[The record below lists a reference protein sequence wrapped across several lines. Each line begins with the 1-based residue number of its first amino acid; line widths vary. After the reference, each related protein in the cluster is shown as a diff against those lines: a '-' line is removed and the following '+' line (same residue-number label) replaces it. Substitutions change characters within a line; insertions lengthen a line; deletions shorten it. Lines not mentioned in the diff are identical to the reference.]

1 MKTPLFE
8 DETVIPEVILR
19 YWNLPVT
26 HLSFI
31 PVGDSAYS
39 YRIETQQTPYYL
51 KIVDQRTVVGH
62 RTATQMEF
70 SLPFQHFIAQQRLP
84 GFAAP
89 LPQHTTSKTL
99 YAVHGP
105 LLFALYTFIAGETL
119 ADAYPLPHDFIVR
132 IGQVIGALHS
142 VQTPHMLRQRS
153 PQDSLT
159 VAFDDAL
166 LANLASLEHI
176 SSTENVYLQ
185 QLRELVWPRREQIRA
200 FLAHAH
206 EYAQKVQRV
215 ERSSVA
221 CHGDPWGGNI
231 IPAPDGRLVLLDWES
246 SVIAPPERD
255 AFIYAGYAGGDFAAF
270 DAGYRAFHKEPVRWN
285 PALLAYYAYRLQLR
299 KLSHWLHNL
308 LHEKL
313 DDMQYENDLEML
325 GFHCLD
331 RFEGVERTAVEL
343 SRMLPPA

>member
-1 MKTPLFE
+1 LKTPLFE
-8 DETVIPEVILR
+8 DETVIPEIIGR

-31 PVGDSAYS
+31 PMGDSAYS
-39 YRIETQQTPYYL
+39 YRIETQLAPYYL
-51 KIVDQRTVVGH
+51 KIVDQRTAVGR
-62 RTATQMEF
+62 RTATHMEF

-84 GFAAP
+84 GVTAP
-89 LPQHTTSKTL
+89 LPQRTTRKTL
-99 YAVHGP
+99 YATHGP
-105 LLFALYTFIAGETL
+105 WLFALYAFIAGETL
-119 ADAYPLPHDFIVR
+119 ADAYPLPDGLIMR
-132 IGQVIGALHS
+132 IGQALGALHS
-142 VQTPHMLRQRS
+142 VQIPHTLQQRS

-166 LANLASLEHI
+166 LADLASLEHI
-176 SSTENVYLQ
+176 SNPENVYLQ
-185 QLRELVWPRREQIRA
+185 RLRELVWPRREQIRA

-206 EYAQKVQRV
+206 DYAQKVQWE

-246 SVIAPPERD
+246 SGIAPPERD
-255 AFIYAGYAGGDFAAF
+255 AFIYAGYAGGNFAAF

-299 KLSHWLHNL
+299 NLAHWLHNL

-313 DDMQYENDLEML
+313 DDAQYENDLEML

-331 RFEGVERTAVEL
+331 RFEGVERAAREL
-343 SRMLPPA
+343 GSMLPPA